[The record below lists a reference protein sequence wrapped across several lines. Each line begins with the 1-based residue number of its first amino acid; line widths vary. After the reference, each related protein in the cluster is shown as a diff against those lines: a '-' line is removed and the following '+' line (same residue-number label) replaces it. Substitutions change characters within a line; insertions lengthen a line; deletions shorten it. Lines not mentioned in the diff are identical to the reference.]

1 MLIHPLAERLRGL
14 GMAAM
19 ADAFLEMQGHANDGD
34 LSREDWL
41 GVLLE
46 REVTARD
53 NQRLGRRLRQAKL
66 RQNAVVED
74 TDFRTPRGLDRALF
88 HKLAGCEWI
97 RHSQH
102 LVISGPTGVGK
113 SWLACALGHKACRE
127 GFSVIYRRAPRLF
140 GELATARGEGRLPRV
155 LAALERTR
163 LLIIDDW
170 GPEPLT
176 AEQRRDLLE
185 IVEDRYEKGSL
196 LITSQVPVARWHE
209 LVGDPT
215 IGDAILDRVVHR
227 AHRIELKGPSLRKRQ
242 AVAAAADADSAATP
256 G

>member
-1 MLIHPLAERLRGL
+1 MLTHPTAERLRGL
-14 GMAAM
+14 GLAAM
-19 ADAFLEMQGHANDGD
+19 ADAFIELQGTAEAAG

-41 GVLLE
+41 GLLVD
-46 REVTARD
+46 REATSREDKRLAR
-53 NQRLGRRLRQAKL
+53 RLREARLRQA
-66 RQNAVVED
+66 AVIED

-88 HKLAGCEWI
+88 LKLAGCGWI
-97 RHSQH
+97 REHAH
-102 LVISGPTGVGK
+102 VLIGGPTGVGK

-127 GFSVIYRRAPRLF
+127 GYSVLYKRAPRLF
-140 GELATARGEGRLPRV
+140 ADLATARGEGRLPRL

-185 IVEDRYEKGSL
+185 IVDDRYDRGSL
-196 LITSQVPVARWHE
+196 LITSQVPVSRWHE
-209 LVGDPT
+209 VIGDLT
-215 IGDAILDRVVHR
+215 LGDAILDRVVHR
-227 AHRIELKGPSLRKRQ
+227 AHRLELKGVSLRKRRP
-242 AVAAAADADSAATP
+242 AGDGESLTEATP